1 MPTARAWREYPRRYR
16 YEAAVCAQCGKW
28 HFPARLVC
36 DACGGREFETRRMGR
51 TGKILT
57 HTIIRV
63 PPSPHADQAPYAM
76 AIIARIFAREAALKV
91 GEEGLRWVAG
101 SADPAVGIDPG
112 LPAALRLDQIR
123 AAQAGLIADMTALA
137 DVLYA

>member
-16 YEAAVCAQCGKW
+16 YEAGVCTKCGKW

-36 DACGGREFETRRMGR
+36 DACGGRDFETRRMQR

-63 PPSPHADQAPYAM
+63 PPAPFKDQAPYAVAVVEM
-76 AIIARIFAREAALKV
+76 DDGPRITMQVVDWQEGQLEVGQRVKLEFRRIYDDGAAGAIQYGYK
-91 GEEGLRWVAG
+91 
-101 SADPAVGIDPG
+101 AVP
-112 LPAALRLDQIR
+112 
-123 AAQAGLIADMTALA
+123 
-137 DVLYA
+137 V